1 MDAVLSPT
9 SHKELIL
16 NGTWSCQGMGEQG
29 KERTAT
35 ALHSAGAQDST
46 QIASLNFIT
55 LSQFHEFNIV
65 PGLLFV

>member
-1 MDAVLSPT
+1 
-9 SHKELIL
+9 
-16 NGTWSCQGMGEQG
+16 MGEQG
-29 KERTAT
+29 KACTAT

-65 PGLLFV
+65 PGLLFA